1 MRQLRYKADG
11 GMIGKEKTMRRVTLI
26 KKRGNRHAVP
36 FDGSRLV
43 LRAIRLGVF
52 LHGAG
57 GRGSGDIEDVC
68 T

>member
-1 MRQLRYKADG
+1 
-11 GMIGKEKTMRRVTLI
+11 MRRVTLI